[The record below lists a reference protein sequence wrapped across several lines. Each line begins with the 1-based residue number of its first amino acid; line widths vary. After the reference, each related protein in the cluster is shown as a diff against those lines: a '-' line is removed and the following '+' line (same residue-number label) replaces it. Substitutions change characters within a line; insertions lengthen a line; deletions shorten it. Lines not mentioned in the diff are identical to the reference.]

1 MSMQATEIQTEKK
14 VTCKSGHR
22 RDYRVQFINYKN
34 HNSFQTFYFKVV
46 LGFYFLGV
54 FVVLLGLDCIQGLW
68 TNGENLLRDGLYI
81 AFVHVSIF
89 ILIQRFLKSLSERL
103 SVDLSRYC
111 HFLNDGRKY
120 VLLCPVTWIFMPYF
134 SMRYFLIVY

>member
-1 MSMQATEIQTEKK
+1 MSMQGTEIQTEKK

-46 LGFYFLGV
+46 LEFYFLGV

-103 SVDLSRYC
+103 WISVVIVIFLMMEENMFFYALSP
-111 HFLNDGRKY
+111 GS
-120 VLLCPVTWIFMPYF
+120 LC
-134 SMRYFLIVY
+134 LISL